1 MNHSKS
7 AELGGIA
14 CILGATACFSLID
27 TVAQFVILSV
37 PAIMALWVRYVVQ
50 AVATT
55 AVLVPMHGRDLF
67 RTGKP
72 LIQLLRGV
80 LVIISTT
87 LAFYSLKVVQV
98 GEFTAILMVTPML
111 VTFLAVT
118 LLGERIH
125 PRQWLFVIGGFI
137 GMLLI
142 VRPGMTGMDLGGRM
156 GDGMGWAALLPISCL
171 LTSSMFQLLSSHLG
185 RTEKPA
191 TTHFY
196 SSWIGLVCASVIVP
210 SHWTSIGSVSLWGL
224 MGVMGIFGA
233 IGHFVL
239 STAYQRAPA
248 SSLMPYLYAQVGF
261 AVLGGYL
268 VFDHVPDLL
277 ASTGIVII
285 TLSGIANTWYAIRK
299 NRQNR
304 KARPQAI

>member
-1 MNHSKS
+1 MNHSKSAELAKS

-27 TVAQFVILSV
+27 TVAQFVILTV
-37 PAIMALWVRYVVQ
+37 PAIMALWVRYAVQ

-55 AVLVPMHGRDLF
+55 AVLVPVHGRDLF

-72 LIQLLRGV
+72 LMQLLRGIM
-80 LVIISTT
+80 VIISTT

-118 LLGERIH
+118 ILGERIH
-125 PRQWLFVIGGFI
+125 PRQWLFVIGGFV
-137 GMLLI
+137 GMVMI
-142 VRPGMTGMDLGGRM
+142 VRPGMSGTDT
-156 GDGMGWAALLPISCL
+156 GMGWTALLPISCL

-196 SSWIGLVCASVIVP
+196 TSWIGLLCASVIVP
-210 SHWTSIGSVSLWGL
+210 THWASVESVSLWGL

-233 IGHFVL
+233 LGHFVL
-239 STAYQRAPA
+239 SIAYQRAPA

-268 VFDHVPDLL
+268 VFDHVPDLM
-277 ASTGIVII
+277 ASSGIVII

-304 KARPQAI
+304 EQ

>member
-1 MNHSKS
+1 MNQPKS
-7 AELGGIA
+7 AELVGIA

-37 PAIMALWVRYVVQ
+37 PAMMALWVRYLVQ
-50 AVATT
+50 ALSTT
-55 AVLVPMHGRDLF
+55 AVLVPMHGLELLK
-67 RTGKP
+67 TGKP
-72 LIQLLRGV
+72 VTQLLRGV

-118 LLGERIH
+118 LLGETIH
-125 PRQWLFVIGGFI
+125 PRQWLFVIGGFV
-137 GMLLI
+137 GMLMI
-142 VRPGMTGMDLGGRM
+142 VRPGFDGTGIGK
-156 GDGMGWAALLPISCL
+156 GMGWTALLPISCL
-171 LTSSMFQLLSSHLG
+171 ITSSMFQLLSSHLG

-196 SSWIGLVCASVIVP
+196 SSWIGLVCASIVVP
-210 SHWTSIGSVSLWGL
+210 SHWAEVQTPSLWGL
-224 MGVMGIFGA
+224 MGIMGIFGA
-233 IGHFVL
+233 LGHFVL

-268 VFDHVPDLL
+268 VFSHVPDLI
-277 ASTGIVII
+277 ASAGIVVI
-285 TLSGIANTWYAIRK
+285 TISGIANTWYAIRK
-299 NRQNR
+299 NRKIR
-304 KARPQAI
+304 RQAETAAMNG